1 MTKEKMIE
9 LVNSIKNVVTERGKI
24 FRLGKELG
32 LNFKPTKCH
41 KCLTDYT
48 LIIKEQLGII
58 DNAAEES
65 KFNAE

>member
-1 MTKEKMIE
+1 MTKEEMIKM
-9 LVNSIKNVVTERGKI
+9 VNSIKNVVTERAKI
-24 FRLGKELG
+24 FRLGSELG
-32 LNFKPTKCH
+32 LKLKPTKCS

-48 LIIKEQLGII
+48 LIIKEQLGLI